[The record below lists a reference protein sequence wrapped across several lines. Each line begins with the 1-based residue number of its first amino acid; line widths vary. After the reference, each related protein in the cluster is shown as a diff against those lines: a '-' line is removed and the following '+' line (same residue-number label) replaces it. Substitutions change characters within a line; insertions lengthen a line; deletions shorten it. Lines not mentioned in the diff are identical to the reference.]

1 MTVQRDLPPKPPD
14 DKTGNPSSGR
24 RVRQDANPLL
34 MMGAGVE
41 LAGVVLVMAIGGWW
55 LDGKLG
61 TGPWM
66 MVAGVGVGMVGGI
79 YNLYRIGKRF
89 F

>member
-14 DKTGNPSSGR
+14 DKSGHPSSGR
-24 RVRQDANPLL
+24 RARQDANPLL

-41 LAGVVLVMAIGGWW
+41 LAGVVLVMALGGWW

-61 TGPWM
+61 TGPWL
-66 MVAGVGVGMVGGI
+66 MVAGVGVGTVGGI